1 MQPMVEAASKGT
13 TSQRDYAQLQAAY
26 ESLQQEHE
34 STKQRYNEELESLK
48 QQLAWFKRQVFGPKS
63 EKRLVDQAAHSG
75 LLFEA
80 LPASDEPAPTEQIS
94 YTRRKGA
101 KDRGDAVTDTGLR
114 FSEDVPVEVI
124 HVKAPEV
131 EAIPEEH
138 RELIDEKVT
147 RRLAQR
153 PGSYVVLEYR
163 RPVVKDKRTDQLHTV
178 AAPTNVLEG
187 SFADVSFLVGM
198 LIDKFCY
205 HLPLYRQ
212 HQRLAMS
219 GITVSRSTLTQQVE
233 RAIAL
238 LKPIYDA
245 QLAHILLS
253 KVLAMDETPIKA
265 GRGKPGKM
273 KQAWFWPVYGQDD
286 EVCFIY
292 APSRGSK
299 VVTEALGEHFE
310 GTLVTDGHSAY
321 TCYVDKRPA
330 VTHANCWAH
339 ARRKFDAA
347 LKEDPKAA
355 NQALALI
362 GQLYKIE
369 EHIRKKQLNGEQKLD
384 WRTRHSLPIVK
395 DFWAWCDQQRQRM
408 DLAKSSPLLKA
419 LGYVNGRQAALEV
432 FLSDPDVPIDTNHLE
447 RALRPIPI
455 GRKNWLFS
463 WSEVGARHI
472 GVIQSLLVT
481 CRLHEVNPYTY
492 LVDVLQRL
500 GQHPAS
506 RVDELTPKAW
516 KERFAANPLVSDL
529 QRAGQ

>member
-1 MQPMVEAASKGT
+1 MQLMLEAPSNDNITA
-13 TSQRDYAQLQAAY
+13 QEYAQLRSENDA
-26 ESLQQEHE
+26 L
-34 STKQRYNEELESLK
+34 REELELLK
-48 QQLAWFKRQVFGPKS
+48 QQLAWFKRQLFGRKS
-63 EKRLVDQAAHSG
+63 EKRLVGKASHSG
-75 LLFEA
+75 LLFDA
-80 LPASDEPAPTEQIS
+80 LPEAEEAVPTEQIS

-101 KDRGDAVTDTGLR
+101 KDRGDAVTDSGLR
-114 FSEDVPVEVI
+114 FNDDVPVEVVY
-124 HVKAPEV
+124 VKDPEV

-138 RELIDEKVT
+138 REVIDEKVT

-163 RPVVKDKRTDQLHTV
+163 RPVVKDKRNDQLHTT
-178 AAPTNVLEG
+178 PTPPNVLEG
-187 SFADVSFLVGM
+187 SLADVSFLAGM

-205 HLPLYRQ
+205 YLPLYRQ

-219 GITVSRSTLTQQVE
+219 GVTVSRSTLTQQVE
-233 RAIAL
+233 KAIAL

-245 QLAHILLS
+245 QLKHILLS
-253 KVLAMDETPIKA
+253 KVLAMDETPTKA

-286 EVCFIY
+286 EVCFIFS
-292 APSRGSK
+292 PSRGTQ
-299 VVTEALGEHFE
+299 VVIDALGEHFD
-310 GTLVTDGHSAY
+310 GTLLTDGHSAY
-321 TCYVDKRPA
+321 TCYAKKRPQ
-330 VTHANCWAH
+330 VTQASCWAH
-339 ARRKFDAA
+339 VRRTFEAA
-347 LKEDPKAA
+347 LKDEPKATDE
-355 NQALALI
+355 ALALI
-362 GQLYKIE
+362 GRLYEVEKLID
-369 EHIRKKQLNGEQKLD
+369 KKQLQGEQKLE
-384 WRTRHSLPIVK
+384 WRTKHSVPIVK

-408 DLAKSSPLLKA
+408 DLVKTSPLLKA
-419 LGYVNGRQAALEV
+419 LGYAYGRQAALEV
-432 FLSDPDVPIDTNHLE
+432 FLGDPDVPIDTNHLE
-447 RALRPIPI
+447 RALRPIPM

-492 LVDVLQRL
+492 LVDVLQRV

-529 QRAGQ
+529 QRVGQ

>member
-1 MQPMVEAASKGT
+1 MPEAVTKDVP
-13 TSQRDYAQLQAAY
+13 SQQQYAQLRAVYDKLRHEHQA
-26 ESLQQEHE
+26 
-34 STKQRYNEELESLK
+34 TKQQYEEELESLK
-48 QQLAWFKRQVFGPKS
+48 KQLAWFKRQVFGRKS
-63 EKRLVDQAAHSG
+63 EKRLIDQGSHSG
-75 LLFEA
+75 LLFDA
-80 LPASDEPAPTEQIS
+80 LPESEEPAPTEQVS
-94 YTRRKGA
+94 HTRRKGG
-101 KDRGDAVTDTGLR
+101 KDRGDAVTDSGLR
-114 FSEDVPVEVI
+114 FSADVPVEVI
-124 HVKAPEV
+124 HVKDPEV

-138 RELIDEKVT
+138 REVIDEKVT
-147 RRLAQR
+147 CRLAQR

-163 RPVVKDKRTDQLHTV
+163 RPVVKDKRNDRIQ
-178 AAPTNVLEG
+178 AAPAPANVLEG
-187 SFADVSFLVGM
+187 SFADVSFLAGM

-219 GITVSRSTLTQQVE
+219 GITVSRSTLTQQVQ

-245 QLAHILLS
+245 QLEHLLQS
-253 KVLAMDETPIKA
+253 KVLAMDETPTKA

-292 APSRGSK
+292 SPSRGSQ
-299 VVTEALGEHFE
+299 VVIDALGEHFD

-321 TCYVDKRPA
+321 TCFAKKRPQ

-339 ARRKFDAA
+339 ARRKFEAA
-347 LKEDPKAA
+347 LKDDPKAA
-355 NQALALI
+355 DQALVLI
-362 GQLYKIE
+362 GQLYKVEKQIA
-369 EHIRKKQLNGEQKLD
+369 KKQLQGEQKLE
-384 WRTRHSLPIVK
+384 WRTKDSVTIVK
-395 DFWAWCDQQRQRM
+395 DFWKWCDQQRQRM

-447 RALRPIPI
+447 RALRPIPM

-463 WSEVGARHI
+463 WTEIGAQHI

-481 CRLHEVNPYTY
+481 CRLHDVNPYAY
-492 LVDVLQRL
+492 LVDVLQRID
-500 GQHPAS
+500 QHPAS
-506 RVDELTPKAW
+506 RVEELVPRVW
-516 KERFAANPLVSDL
+516 KDKFADNSLVSDL
-529 QRAGQ
+529 QRVSQ